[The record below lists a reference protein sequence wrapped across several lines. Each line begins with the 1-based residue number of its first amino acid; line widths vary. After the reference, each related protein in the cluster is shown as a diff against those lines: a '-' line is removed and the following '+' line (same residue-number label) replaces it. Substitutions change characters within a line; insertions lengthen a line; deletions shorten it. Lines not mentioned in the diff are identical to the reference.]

1 MSELKLSTVYEDEAV
16 QAFGRALNINL
27 RNDKD
32 YASLAEFEQCEKPTQ
47 FGEVLKRFL
56 RRYEV
61 GAAKRERDGRPV
73 FRPSDVQVRRIMQ
86 LVDEV
91 GVEPVRSALVAYSLV
106 WHERPAKQP
115 AEGGQTDAADI

>member
-16 QAFGRALNINL
+16 QAFGRALNISL
-27 RNDKD
+27 RSDKD
-32 YASLAEFEQCEKPTQ
+32 YASLAELEQCEKPGQ

-61 GAAKRERDGRPV
+61 GAAKREREGKKV
-73 FRPSDVQVRRIMQ
+73 FRPSDVHVRRIMQ

-91 GVEPVRSALVAYSLV
+91 GVEPVRSALIAYSLV
-106 WHERPAKQP
+106 WHERPATQP
-115 AEGGQTDAADI
+115 AEGGQANATDI